1 MKNYQ
6 CKLVRELQQYQS
18 ANRLL
23 ITGTPLQNNLSELWS
38 LLNFLMPEI
47 FDKLEAFE
55 SWFDF
60 SELKQ
65 KDGYQ
70 AIFTEERKRT
80 LVASLHAIL
89 KPFLLRRV
97 KADVE
102 KNLPKKREYVLF
114 APLEAEQ
121 RELYQAILENNSRS
135 FLEDK
140 MFEQLSV
147 ASEST
152 STRGARSVGSA
163 AKRKFLD
170 VDNLST
176 PNKSAKTSRD
186 TTPGSIA
193 GRSIRST
200 RRKDYSEKSDSKYF
214 AELEASPSSTTDT
227 ESEDEEEKVY
237 ASTIAL
243 VKREIGSKKL
253 QNPVMQL
260 RLCCNSPHIF
270 YNPYL
275 QPDGSMADPDERLVT
290 SSGKMRVLD
299 ALLPELFKHGHKVL
313 IFSQFKLQLDIL
325 QDYAWLRGW
334 PCSRIDGAVAQSE
347 RADQIEAFNSPPNAK
362 DAVNLFLLSTR
373 AGGQGINLTA
383 ADTVILFDSD
393 WNPQQDLQAQDR
405 VHRIG
410 QTRNCIIYRLA
421 TRGTV
426 EQGLLEKAEGKRRLE
441 KLVIQKGSVKDLG
454 GRKDRE
460 TLEEL
465 KSLLEQVDGEQWEVN
480 ECQVLSKSDLKIL
493 TDRSEEA
500 YDRAEK
506 GQDEGTA
513 FKAIDNRVTGGLLEK
528 LNS

>member
-1 MKNYQ
+1 MKNHN
-6 CKLVRELQQYQS
+6 CKLVRELQSYQS

-47 FDKLEAFE
+47 FDKLESFE

-65 KDGYQ
+65 KDGYEQ
-70 AIFTEERKRT
+70 IFTEERKRT

-114 APLEAEQ
+114 APLEAMQ
-121 RELYQAILENNSRS
+121 RDLYQAILDSNSRGY
-135 FLEDK
+135 LEEK
-140 MFEQLSV
+140 MFEQLSMSGT
-147 ASEST
+147 ATPNSI
-152 STRGARSVGSA
+152 RSINGGT
-163 AKRKFLD
+163 KRKFLD
-170 VDNLST
+170 INDFNT
-176 PNKSAKTSRD
+176 PNKSAKTSRA
-186 TTPGSIA
+186 TTPGSTG
-193 GRSIRST
+193 GRSTRST
-200 RRKDYSEKSDSKYF
+200 RRKDYSEKSDSQYF
-214 AELEASPSSTTDT
+214 AELENESAFGTDSD
-227 ESEDEEEKVY
+227 EGDEDEKIF

-243 VKREIGSKKL
+243 VKREIGNKKL

-275 QPDGSMADPDERLVT
+275 KPDGTMSDPDEQLVT
-290 SSGKMRVLD
+290 SSGKMRILD
-299 ALLPELFKHGHKVL
+299 ALLPELFKDGHKVL
-313 IFSQFKLQLDIL
+313 IFSQFKSQLDIL

-334 PCSRIDGAVAQSE
+334 PCCRIDGEVAQSD
-347 RADQIEAFNSPPNAK
+347 RAAQIEYFNTPSTAK
-362 DAVNLFLLSTR
+362 DAANLFLLSTR

-383 ADTVILFDSD
+383 ADTVILYDSD

-410 QTRNCIIYRLA
+410 QTRNVIIYRLA

-441 KLVIQKGSVKDLG
+441 KLVIQKGGVKDI
-454 GRKDRE
+454 GRKE

-465 KSLLEQVDGEQWEVN
+465 KDLLSRTDGEQWEVN
-480 ECQVLSKSDLKIL
+480 EGEVLTKKDLKIL

-500 YDRAEK
+500 YVRAEK
-506 GQDEGTA
+506 GQDEGLA
-513 FKAIDNRVTGGLLEK
+513 FKAIDNRVSGGLLEK
-528 LNS
+528 LQG